1 MNFTMVVEKTRGL
14 LHPFLAHK
22 RNLLT
27 TDTMSY
33 NMLSTH
39 TLFYTN
45 QRERETET
53 ETRTETEI
61 DRKKVLK
68 TWQRWDS
75 NPRLRRDWCLKP
87 AP

>member
-68 TWQRWDS
+68 NMAAVGFEPT
-75 NPRLRRDWCLKP
+75 PPKRLVP
-87 AP
+87 